1 MTLLN
6 ETFARVLIS
15 IFLVFQYSYSVQ
27 QLYQSMLGWISTADY
42 NELNKVIN
50 QFSANVIFNTPELI
64 STPEGSI
71 KSPWNQKVY
80 RPFHELLEGNT
91 NQNVVN
97 ILVINWTHDKL
108 TRTKYCTWGNF
119 FLRRPGKKNK
129 TKIVI
134 QNMLKKYRK
143 TKNLYYPICIVFPSA
158 TTILKMKTACSW

>member
-71 KSPWNQKVY
+71 KSP
-80 RPFHELLEGNT
+80 
-91 NQNVVN
+91 
-97 ILVINWTHDKL
+97 
-108 TRTKYCTWGNF
+108 
-119 FLRRPGKKNK
+119 
-129 TKIVI
+129 
-134 QNMLKKYRK
+134 
-143 TKNLYYPICIVFPSA
+143 
-158 TTILKMKTACSW
+158 